1 MKGAAGDDETA
12 QNAFKRLLRDVVA
25 PELRRHGLTGSGAEA
40 GRGRCVQTLRRRR
53 KLESDRPLRNWS
65 QGRTG
70 HGPGALRE
78 SGHHRRGLSGG
89 VVRHRGADR
98 RRSADRRRRTAN
110 QDRKR
115 GGSGRGG
122 PRCRR
127 SCEGVR
133 SAAVDLPLRFAGR
146 GRDRVSVRFRRAL
159 SITGLRCTS
168 GAGSTADPHRE
179 RARRCAEAGGA
190 EFLLFGVPVV
200 VVGGIPSDR
209 ELRVTATEAD
219 YGGRVGPRWA
229 EVRLHLSDAPP
240 VGEHQVGVVGVD
252 YARLMLG
259 DADALGNWQH
269 ERPIDGLADVAYWG
283 ATAEQARAT
292 LGGEALDDSTFGWT
306 DLGVDD
312 ALRLG
317 PPGRTVEGRSPDCGT
332 GDGLSSALPPLGRAR
347 TGSPLGSRRGRARLA
362 GARLLMFFTSWG
374 DGLYPVIV
382 ERSADGVPVAV
393 RVQLGD
399 EERRLRT
406 ERVFS
411 GG

>member
-1 MKGAAGDDETA
+1 MSSGSLVIIDAGYLGAWSGTAEPTADDLPIDDDE
-12 QNAFKRLLRDVVA
+12 LRA
-25 PELRRHGLTGSGAEA
+25 RI
-40 GRGRCVQTLRRRR
+40 
-53 KLESDRPLRNWS
+53 DR
-65 QGRTG
+65 
-70 HGPGALRE
+70 
-78 SGHHRRGLSGG
+78 
-89 VVRHRGADR
+89 
-98 RRSADRRRRTAN
+98 
-110 QDRKR
+110 
-115 GGSGRGG
+115 
-122 PRCRR
+122 
-127 SCEGVR
+127 
-133 SAAVDLPLRFAGR
+133 AVDLVVVGPDAGAAAQEFDRQQLTYLYDVPAESVTEFRSGFDALCRSR
-146 GRDRVSVRFRRAL
+146 GFEARLEQEARRI
-159 SITGLRCTS
+159 S
-168 GAGSTADPHRE
+168 HRE
-179 RARRCAEAGGA
+179 RARRCAETGGA

-209 ELRVTATEAD
+209 ELRVSATEAD

-229 EVRLHLSDAPP
+229 EVRVHLSDAPP
-240 VGEHQVGVVGVD
+240 DGEHQVGVVGVD

-259 DADALGNWQH
+259 DADALGDWQH

-283 ATAEQARAT
+283 ASAEQARAT

-317 PPGRTVEGRSPDCGT
+317 LQVEQWKDDHPTAGLATDFRPHSHHWAVLEQARRSAHGA
-332 GDGLSSALPPLGRAR
+332 GELE
-347 TGSPLGSRRGRARLA
+347 LA

-382 ERSADGVPVAV
+382 ERSAEGVPVAV

-399 EERRLRT
+399 EERRRRT